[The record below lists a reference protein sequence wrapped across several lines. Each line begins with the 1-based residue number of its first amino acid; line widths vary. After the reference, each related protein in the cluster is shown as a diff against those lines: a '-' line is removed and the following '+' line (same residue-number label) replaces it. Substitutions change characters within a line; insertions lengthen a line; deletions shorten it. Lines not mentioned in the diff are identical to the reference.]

1 MNDGENITNS
11 ECTDKAD
18 TFDAPADTLDV
29 SAPDAPSDVENGKK
43 RGFFSRIRCLDSLT
57 LKIIAMALMF
67 CDHTWVTVA
76 YEHEWLTVIGR
87 IAFPIFAFQIVEG
100 FFHTHSRGKYLLRMF
115 IFALVS
121 EIPFNFLVGGGPIY
135 PFHQNVMFTF
145 CISLLTMMVLERAKR
160 RAWWV
165 FLIAVIVAVPLTYVL
180 GFFTFVDYFG
190 YGILTVLVFYL
201 FHGVKFGW
209 IAETAAL
216 IYINWVMIGGRV
228 FYVTLFGR
236 AVEIPEQGFA
246 VFALI
251 PIMLYNGKP
260 GSKNKVVQYV
270 CYAFYPVHMIVL
282 VALSHLL
289 F

>member
-11 ECTDKAD
+11 ECAD
-18 TFDAPADTLDV
+18 TPADADV
-29 SAPDAPSDVENGKK
+29 SAPGAQDDGENGKN

-115 IFALVS
+115 IFALMS

-145 CISLLTMMVLERAKR
+145 CISLLTMMVLERAKHH
-160 RAWWV
+160 AWWV

-180 GFFTFVDYFG
+180 GFITFVDYFG

-216 IYINWVMIGGRV
+216 IYINWVMIGGLV
-228 FYVTLFGR
+228 FNVTIFGR
-236 AVEIPEQGFA
+236 EVEIPEQGFA
-246 VFALI
+246 VLALI

-260 GSKNKVVQYV
+260 GSKNKVVQYA

-282 VALSHLL
+282 VTLSHLL

>member
-1 MNDGENITNS
+1 MNGGENITNS
-11 ECTDKAD
+11 ECTDTAD
-18 TFDAPADTLDV
+18 TFDVPADTLDV
-29 SAPDAPSDVENGKK
+29 SAPDAPDNGKNGKK

-57 LKIIAMALMF
+57 LKIIAMALML
-67 CDHTWVTVA
+67 CDHMWVTVA

-115 IFALVS
+115 IFALMS

-145 CISLLTMMVLERAKR
+145 CISLLTMMVLERAKHH
-160 RAWWV
+160 AWWV

-180 GFFTFVDYFG
+180 GFITFVDYFG

-216 IYINWVMIGGRV
+216 IYINWVMIGGLV
-228 FYVTLFGR
+228 FNVTIFGR
-236 AVEIPEQGFA
+236 EVEIPEQGFA
-246 VFALI
+246 VLALI

-260 GSKNKVVQYV
+260 GSKNKVVQYA

-282 VALSHLL
+282 VTLSHLL